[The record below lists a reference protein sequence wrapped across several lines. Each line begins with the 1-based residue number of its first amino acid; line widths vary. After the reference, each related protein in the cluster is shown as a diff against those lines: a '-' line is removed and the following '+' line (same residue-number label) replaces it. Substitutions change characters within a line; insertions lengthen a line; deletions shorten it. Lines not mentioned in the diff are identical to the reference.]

1 MATLR
6 QLKDRVRSLKNT
18 QQITRAMKM
27 VAGAKIRRAEQAMRA
42 ARPYAAAIGEMLRE
56 LAKTGG
62 ARHPLL
68 ESREVAKS
76 GIVLMTSDKGLAG
89 AFNSNLV
96 REALVL
102 ARKSSVARFYLVG
115 TKGKVQ
121 LRSTPFAVAAD
132 WQLQSKP
139 FHEMA
144 REIAER
150 VSQDFLS
157 GEVDNVTLV
166 SSRFVSTIVQRPTP
180 TQLLPISPALPAD
193 ATSTA
198 DVKSTATTQEKA
210 AAQEK
215 PGLKNAF
222 EFEPD
227 PAAVLAALLP
237 KYLEFTVFQG
247 LLETQASFFAA
258 QLIAMTNA
266 TDNAGKLIDDLT
278 LVMNKTRQASIT
290 KEILEIVGGAEALRG

>member
-27 VAGAKIRRAEQAMRA
+27 VAGAKIRRAELAMRA
-42 ARPYAAAIGEMLRE
+42 ARPYAAAIGEMLSE

-68 ESREVAKS
+68 KTREVAS
-76 GIVLMTSDKGLAG
+76 GGILLMTSDKGLAG

-96 REALVL
+96 REAL
-102 ARKSSVARFYLVG
+102 ARVRQTSNARLYLVG
-115 TKGKVQ
+115 GKAKVQ
-121 LRSTPFAVAAD
+121 LRGTAYPTEAA
-132 WQLQSKP
+132 WQLQGKP
-139 FHEMA
+139 FEELA

-150 VSQDFLS
+150 VSEDFLS
-157 GEVDNVTLV
+157 GKVDNVTLV
-166 SSRFVSTIVQRPTP
+166 SSRFVSTIVQRPTA
-180 TQLLPISPALPAD
+180 TALLPIAPATVETEPDGTPDD
-193 ATSTA
+193 ARST
-198 DVKSTATTQEKA
+198 
-210 AAQEK
+210 AAQETQVK

-227 PAAVLAALLP
+227 PVAVLAALLP

-290 KEILEIVGGAEALRG
+290 KEILEIVGGAEALKG

>member
-27 VAGAKIRRAEQAMRA
+27 VAGAKIRRAELAMRA
-42 ARPYAAAIGEMLRE
+42 ARPYAAAIGEMLGE

-62 ARHPLL
+62 TRHPLL
-68 ESREVAKS
+68 QTREISAS
-76 GIVLMTSDKGLAG
+76 GILLMTSDKGLAG

-96 REALVL
+96 REAL
-102 ARKSSVARFYLVG
+102 ARARQTSNARLYLVG
-115 TKGKVQ
+115 GKAKVQ
-121 LRSTPFAVAAD
+121 LRGTAFPTEEA
-132 WQLQSKP
+132 WQLQGKP
-139 FHEMA
+139 FEELA
-144 REIAER
+144 REISER

-157 GEVDNVTLV
+157 GKVDNVTLV
-166 SSRFVSTIVQRPTP
+166 SSRFVSTIVQRPTA
-180 TQLLPISPALPAD
+180 TALLPIAPARVDATTVD

-198 DVKSTATTQEKA
+198 TETQETQA
-210 AAQEK
+210 K

-227 PAAVLAALLP
+227 PVAVLAALLP

-290 KEILEIVGGAEALRG
+290 KEILEIVGGAEALKG

>member
-27 VAGAKIRRAEQAMRA
+27 VAGAKIRRAESAMRA
-42 ARPYAAAIGEMLRE
+42 ARPYSTAIGQMLRE

-62 ARHPLL
+62 ANHPLL
-68 ESREVAKS
+68 QRRDVATT
-76 GIVLMTSDKGLAG
+76 GILLMTSDKGLAG

-96 REALVL
+96 REALSI
-102 ARKSSVARFYLVG
+102 ARSSTNPRFYLVG
-115 TKGKVQ
+115 GKGKVQ
-121 LRSTPFAVAAD
+121 LRSSPFPVEASWPLA
-132 WQLQSKP
+132 SGP
-139 FHEMA
+139 FTEMA
-144 REIAER
+144 QTVATRL
-150 VSQDFLS
+150 SSDFLS
-157 GEVDNVTLV
+157 GGVDSVTLV
-166 SSRFVSTIVQRPTP
+166 SSRFVSTIVQRPQP
-180 TQLLPISPALPAD
+180 SQLLPIAPLDQSSAGAQN
-193 ATSTA
+193 TA
-198 DVKSTATTQEKA
+198 GEGQS
-210 AAQEK
+210 K

-227 PAAVLAALLP
+227 AGAVLAALLP
-237 KYLEFTVFQG
+237 KYLEFTIFAA
-247 LLETQASFFAA
+247 LLETQSSFFAA

-278 LVMNKTRQASIT
+278 LVMNKTRQAAIT